1 MRYMAQ
7 RKGCYRRVA
16 ATGLVVAI
24 IIATVGILL
33 YQRLGGPE
41 GARYWMAERA
51 LNAVEAHLLMKA
63 PDGNW
68 LRKPDG
74 VSTEEIRAQFE
85 RVRRAI
91 VDRQTDLVQLNQIL
105 RAYQS
110 KFQNTQLA
118 TGETIEFLNTIERTI
133 VSEANV
139 GG

>member
-1 MRYMAQ
+1 MAQ

-16 ATGLVVAI
+16 TTGLIVAI
-24 IIATVGILL
+24 IITAVGVLL

-51 LNAVEAHLLMKA
+51 MNAIEAHLLMKA

-74 VSTEEIRAQFE
+74 ISDEDIRFQFE
-85 RVRRAI
+85 RVRKAT
-91 VDRQTDLVQLNQIL
+91 VDRQTNLIRLNQIL
-105 RAYQS
+105 REYQS
-110 KFQNTQLA
+110 KFQNTQPA
-118 TGETIEFLNTIERTI
+118 TSEVIEFLNAIERTI
-133 VSEANV
+133 ISKASV

>member
-1 MRYMAQ
+1 MAQ

-16 ATGLVVAI
+16 TTGLVVAI
-24 IIATVGILL
+24 IIAVVGVLL

-51 LNAVEAHLLMKA
+51 LNAIEAHLLMKA

-74 VSTEEIRAQFE
+74 ISAEEIRSQFE
-85 RVRRAI
+85 RVRQANS
-91 VDRQTDLVQLNQIL
+91 DRQTNLIQLNQIL
-105 RAYQS
+105 REYQS
-110 KFQNTQLA
+110 NFQNTQLA
-118 TGETIEFLNTIERTI
+118 TSEVIEFLNSIEGTIA
-133 VSEANV
+133 SKAS

>member
-1 MRYMAQ
+1 MAQ

-16 ATGLVVAI
+16 TTGLIVAI
-24 IIATVGILL
+24 IITAVGVLL

-51 LNAVEAHLLMKA
+51 MNAIEAHLLMKA

-74 VSTEEIRAQFE
+74 ISDEDIRSQFK
-85 RVRRAI
+85 RVRKAT
-91 VDRQTDLVQLNQIL
+91 VDRQTDLIRLNQIL
-105 RAYQS
+105 REYQS
-110 KFQNTQLA
+110 KFQNTHPA
-118 TGETIEFLNTIERTI
+118 TSEVIEFLNAIERTI
-133 VSEANV
+133 ISKASV

>member
-1 MRYMAQ
+1 MAQ
-7 RKGCYRRVA
+7 RKGCYQRVA
-16 ATGLVVAI
+16 TTGLIVAI
-24 IIATVGILL
+24 IIAAVGVLL

-74 VSTEEIRAQFE
+74 ISTEDIRSQFE
-85 RVRRAI
+85 RVRKATI
-91 VDRQTDLVQLNQIL
+91 DRQTDLIRLNQTL
-105 RAYQS
+105 RDYQS
-110 KFQNTQLA
+110 KFQHTQPA
-118 TGETIEFLNTIERTI
+118 TSEVIEFLNAIEGTI
-133 VSEANV
+133 VSKASV

>member
-1 MRYMAQ
+1 MAQ

-16 ATGLVVAI
+16 TTGLVVVI
-24 IIATVGILL
+24 IIAAVGALL

-63 PDGNW
+63 PDGSW

-74 VSTEEIRAQFE
+74 VSVEEIRSQFE
-85 RVRRAI
+85 RVRKATAE
-91 VDRQTDLVQLNQIL
+91 RQTDLIQLNQML
-105 RAYQS
+105 KEYQS
-110 KFQNTQLA
+110 KFQTTQPA
-118 TGETIEFLNTIERTI
+118 TREVIEFLNAIEGTII
-133 VSEANV
+133 SKASV

>member
-1 MRYMAQ
+1 MAQ

-16 ATGLVVAI
+16 MTGLVVVI
-24 IIATVGILL
+24 IIAAVGILF

-41 GARYWMAERA
+41 GGRYWMAERA

-74 VSTEEIRAQFE
+74 VSTEEIRSQFE
-85 RVRRAI
+85 RVRIATA
-91 VDRQTDLVQLNQIL
+91 DRQTDLIQLNQVL
-105 RAYQS
+105 REYQS
-110 KFQNTQLA
+110 KFHNTQPA
-118 TGETIEFLNTIERTI
+118 TNEVLQFLNAIEGTI
-133 VSEANV
+133 VSKTSV